1 MTPAPPLQVTTP
13 APKARDLAQQN
24 TDFTAEGA
32 PPPGMVGSTP
42 PETPDE
48 VMPTAPDGDT
58 RTQHKPGPLQE
69 SARGPA
75 ALALRGWPW
84 N

>member
-1 MTPAPPLQVTTP
+1 MSTVPPDQVKTP
-13 APKARDLAQQN
+13 APKARDLKQEN

-32 PPPGMVGSTP
+32 PPPGMVGTTP

-58 RTQHKPGPLQE
+58 RKQHPPGPLSE
-69 SARGPA
+69 ATP
-75 ALALRGWPW
+75 
-84 N
+84 